1 MEDIK
6 LEKEKA
12 LERFALTI
20 QEDRIA
26 KDIKRQG
33 LSGTP
38 GGKTLIKKTLTNEE
52 SFIKFL
58 DSWIENTQSKKG
70 RKPSALKYIKIL
82 PTSTTSFLTARI
94 LVNAIA
100 KKNRTYRSVV
110 NGLASDVLIACG
122 AHLYEMLD
130 TDKFNKLVRT
140 LNWQPK
146 SYIREKI
153 ASETFIAETVHIDA
167 SDQEALAIGCT
178 LVDLF
183 CSHTGLF
190 EVRQQWRNGCH
201 SEKHIEPTDLG
212 SQWIKDANFTN
223 QVATPYHLP
232 MVIPPAPWTT
242 LHDGGYLYQNLHP
255 ACLVRTREKTLPET
269 LENSD
274 LSIVMKAVNTIQ
286 NTAWTINKPIWD
298 VWIQCVGKGLAG
310 CSDKKDVK
318 VPDRIEPTESGFD
331 KRQAQRREAF
341 ETIKDSQAKSCVEA
355 QKLKMGKLLLEEEEL
370 YFPHN
375 LDFRGRIYP
384 LAGRGAINPQGDD
397 SGKAMLKFAHGKE
410 LGEDGV
416 PWLFIHAQN
425 VWGNDKINLQS
436 RIEAT
441 EKNLDEYC
449 SYAMNPMVNRGW
461 MEADKPFCFLACCFE
476 LLGYTMEGEDYVSHL
491 PIAIDGSCNGL
502 QHFAGIMLDQRTAE
516 AVNVVQTNTEHSAD
530 IYTQVADGVEIL
542 LTKQAAEGIEEAR
555 YWVGKVRR
563 DVVKQPVMTLSYG
576 VTRIGM
582 RDQIVDKCR
591 KLVRKGKL
599 EYQEGTNSSLAAY
612 LAEQIHSVIGN
623 VAGAAF
629 DVMNWL
635 ASAASTKAQ
644 VIDDLDGAF
653 SWVTPTGLPVVQ
665 EYFDYDTQRF
675 KVFVEGRSV
684 KFTQRIGPAQ
694 IKKSKQRQGAAP
706 NFVHSLDASHLM
718 LTVNECARHGIE
730 DFAMI
735 HDSFGTHAATTPL
748 LFEVL
753 RDKFAEMY
761 QADVLDDLYKS
772 MPEAVQEKLEKPPK
786 RGFLDLS
793 LVKESEFFFA

>member
-1 MEDIK
+1 MDEKK

-12 LERFALTI
+12 LERYAITI

-38 GGKTLIKKTLTNEE
+38 GGKTLIKRTLTSEE
-52 SFIKFL
+52 SFIEFL
-58 DSWIENTQSKKG
+58 DTWIDNTSSKKG
-70 RKPSALKYIKIL
+70 RKPSSLKYIKLL

-110 NGLASDVLIACG
+110 NNLASDFLIATG
-122 AHLYEMLD
+122 AHLYELKD
-130 TDKFNKLVRT
+130 TDAFKKLVRT

-153 ASETFIAETVHIDA
+153 ANETFTAETVHVEA

-190 EVRQQWRNGCH
+190 EVKNQWRNSCH
-201 SEKHIEPTDLG
+201 SEKIIEPTDLG
-212 SQWIKDANFTN
+212 NQWIKDAQFTN

-255 ACLVRTREKTLPET
+255 ANLVRTREKTLPET

-274 LSIVMKAVNTIQ
+274 LSVVMEAVNSIQ
-286 NTAWTINKPIWD
+286 NTAWQINKPIWD
-298 VWIQCVGKGLAG
+298 VWLQCIGKGLAG
-310 CSDKKDVK
+310 CSNKKDVK
-318 VPDRIEPTESGFD
+318 VPDRVEPDMEGF
-331 KRQAQRREAF
+331 KQRQAQRREAF
-341 ETIKDSQAKSCVEA
+341 EQLKDAQAKSCVEA

-397 SGKAMLKFAHGKE
+397 SGKAMLRFANGKR

-425 VWGNDKINLQS
+425 AWGNDKINLQG
-436 RIEAT
+436 RIDAT
-441 EKNLDEYC
+441 IEHLDLYC
-449 SYAMNPMVNRGW
+449 TYAMDPMVNRGW

-476 LLGYTMEGEDYVSHL
+476 LLGYTIEGEDYVSHL

-516 AVNVVQTNTEHSAD
+516 AVNVVQTNSERSAD
-530 IYTQVADGVEIL
+530 IYSQVADGVEVL
-542 LTKQAAEGIEEAR
+542 LTKQAAGGIEEAQ
-555 YWVGKVRR
+555 YWVGKVFR

-612 LAEQIHSVIGN
+612 LAEQIHSVIGD

-629 DVMNWL
+629 DVMHWL
-635 ASAASTKAQ
+635 GSAASIKAQ

-665 EYFDYDTQRF
+665 EYYEYDTQRF

-684 KFTQRIGPAQ
+684 KFTQRIGAAQ

-706 NFVHSLDASHLM
+706 NFVHSMDASHLM
-718 LTVNECARHGIE
+718 LTVNECSKHGMV

-735 HDSFGTHAATTPL
+735 HDSFGTHAASTPL

-753 RDKFAEMY
+753 RQKFADMY
-761 QADVLDDLYKS
+761 QSDVLDDLYKS
-772 MPEAVQEKLEKPPK
+772 MPAAVQDKLERPPK
-786 RGFLDLS
+786 RGALDLA
-793 LVKESEFFFA
+793 LVTESEFFFA